1 MLHVPGQF
9 FGEFIGK
16 EIGKP
21 IVFNICMLGA
31 LTALTRVARQESVMK
46 MLEDRIPPAFLDM
59 YRQAL
64 ELGFEL
70 GAAAA

>member
-31 LTALTRVARQESVMK
+31 LTAMTRVVRQESVMK